1 MAPPTR
7 SGSGQRSRVSAGA
20 STRGAARSAVATN
33 ASPFDTTPPPVDPA
47 ALAAAAERDRRA
59 QEAAALVS
67 ASPSARSSCAAQA
80 FIESAIT
87 LRSDIEAGRSVFMLP
102 TVQRDFVWSTAQQ
115 VRFLSRMARSTP
127 TTAMLVQRVEPVPSW
142 AGEARACWLVLDGQQ
157 RLRTMGLPLV
167 DAQGRPVTLPPP
179 LYLDLAAW
187 LRSSTEECWREA
199 PVTERPITVS
209 DITSGRFRRVLDRLY
224 PREGEHEVMDWEL
237 YVEMDAASAVE
248 ERMGRMPIPFVV
260 VNPPRDEGADH
271 AEFMRL
277 LFEAWNSG
285 GTPIS
290 AETLAQLM
298 AR

>member
-1 MAPPTR
+1 MGSPTR
-7 SGSGQRSRVSAGA
+7 GGSGKRGRGSAGA
-20 STRGAARSAVATN
+20 STRAAARAASAACLFG
-33 ASPFDTTPPPVDPA
+33 ADPPAVDPA

-59 QEAAALVS
+59 QEAADLVS
-67 ASPSARSSCAAQA
+67 ASPSANGSCSTQA

-87 LRSDIEAGRSVFMLP
+87 LRSDIEAGRAVFILP

-115 VRFLSRMARSTP
+115 IRYLSRMARSTP

-142 AGEARACWLVLDGQQ
+142 AGEGRACWLVLDGQQ

-167 DAQGRPVTLPPP
+167 DAQGRPVPLPPP

-199 PVTERPITVS
+199 PVTDRLITVS

-224 PREGEHEVMDWEL
+224 PREGEYDAMALEL
-237 YVEMDAASAVE
+237 YVEMNAASAVE

-260 VNPPRDEGADH
+260 VNPPRGDDVDH

-285 GTPIS
+285 GTPMS
-290 AETLAQLM
+290 AETLAGLL